1 MVGFIEERGRTQSVL
16 FPECLDD
23 WIHEDSTVRV
33 IDVFVDGLD
42 LMKLGFARAQPA
54 ATGRPGY
61 RPTTLLK
68 IYVYGYLNR
77 VQSSRRLEA
86 EAQRNIELIWLTG
99 RLAPDF
105 KTIADFR
112 RDNGDA
118 IGKVCKEFVLL
129 CRRLKL
135 FTDGIVAIDGSKFK
149 AVNNRDKNFT
159 DRKLEARIEQLE
171 DSIKR
176 YLVELDRA
184 DRDATAV
191 LPSRVE
197 HLKEKI
203 AKVKQQIEA
212 LNEIGKQMKASED
225 GQISLTDPDARSMAT
240 SGRGTGI
247 VGYNVQAVVD
257 AKHHLIVAHEV
268 TNVGHDRDQL
278 AHMAKLAQA
287 ATGQDD
293 VIAVADKGY
302 YEGHQILEAE
312 LAGVAVVVPKPMTS
326 NNAAKGLFDK
336 RDFVYDDKAD
346 QYRCPAGSIAIHRM
360 TTEEAG
366 KTKHKY
372 WSSDCAG
379 CAMKPRCTTGKERR
393 ISRWEHEDILDV
405 VQQRLDGAPQA
416 MALRRQTVEHVFGTL
431 KAWMGST
438 HFLTKRLPRV
448 RTEMNLQVLAYN
460 LKRMIKIL
468 GTGAL
473 IDAMKA

>member
-1 MVGFIEERGRTQSVL
+1 MVGFIEGRDRTQSAL
-16 FPECLDD
+16 FPEQLDD

-33 IDVFVDGLD
+33 IDVFIDGLD
-42 LMKLGFARAQPA
+42 LKKMGFDRAQPA

-86 EAQRNIELIWLTG
+86 EAQRNIELIWLTE

-112 RDNGDA
+112 RDNGEA

-135 FTDGIVAIDGSKFK
+135 FTEGIVAIDGSKFK

-159 DRKLEARIEQLE
+159 DRKLGARIEQLE

-176 YLVELDRA
+176 YLIELDRA
-184 DRDATAV
+184 DRDAAAV
-191 LPSRVE
+191 LPGRVD
-197 HLKEKI
+197 HLKDKI
-203 AKVKQQIEA
+203 AKVKQQIEV
-212 LNEIGKQMKASED
+212 LNDIGKQMKASED

-247 VGYNVQAVVD
+247 VGYNVQAAVD

-278 AHMAKLAQA
+278 AHMAKLAKT
-287 ATGQDD
+287 ATGRDD
-293 VIAVADKGY
+293 LIAVADRGY
-302 YEGHQILEAE
+302 YEGYQILEAE
-312 LAGVAVVVPKPMTS
+312 LAGVAVVVPKSMTS

-336 RDFVYDDKAD
+336 RDFVYDDKAN
-346 QYRCPAGSIAIHRM
+346 QYRCPAGSIAIHR
-360 TTEEAG
+360 TTTVEAG
-366 KTKHKY
+366 KTLHKY
-372 WSSDCAG
+372 WSSDCTG
-379 CAMKPRCTTGKERR
+379 CALKPQCTTGRERR
-393 ISRWEHEDILDV
+393 ISRWEHEYILDV
-405 VQQRLDGAPQA
+405 VQERLDGAPQA
-416 MALRRQTVEHVFGTL
+416 MTLRRQTVEHVFGTL
-431 KAWMGST
+431 KAWMGTT

-460 LKRMIKIL
+460 LKRTIKIL

-473 IDAMKA
+473 IEAMRA